1 MRAEEAVCAGLSG
14 QSYRQCRLGSC
25 RPRGG
30 CCGPELG
37 GPPTLPEK
45 LESPLHLESPGKITA
60 LDHFGM
66 LECV

>member
-30 CCGPELG
+30 RCGAELR
-37 GPPTLPEK
+37 GPPTPPEK